1 MATMPVSAPPRRPS
15 SDALRNVCARPG
27 ALLLLDASIPDAAAG
42 TAEARRRA
50 IADGVARALELACA
64 LERGEEAAPRD
75 RVLLEEAE
83 RRLWEPVDRELTRV
97 LLRTGPDGLHA
108 YLLVEGAVRREAWR
122 ADAERRR
129 APRHERLTADVAD
142 RVERDPVDLVR
153 FRRDVERAAWVTAER
168 TGLSDEIAVGLVARE
183 LSYAEA
189 ARRTGRSPNALWMAI
204 SRLRPEWRGVAERG
218 REAGLGGG
226 VLVGTAD
233 RADRLVRRAVRWR
246 LVGGLTAVVLL
257 ALAAGALAT
266 AAVIERTVPPARAD
280 VSEPVQPAPSET
292 SPLGQAGRLVALEA
306 ARRLAA
312 ASAPAPDARPDP
324 PADPGAFEPA
334 AVPDAPA
341 VGSGGAAPA
350 APDEPAAVAPSCGLG
365 SAEIGCR

>member
-1 MATMPVSAPPRRPS
+1 MATTPVSAPPRQPS
-15 SDALRNVCARPG
+15 ADAIRDVCARP
-27 ALLLLDASIPDAAAG
+27 AVLLLLGAAVPAAAAP
-42 TAEARRRA
+42 TAAARRRA

-64 LERGEEAAPRD
+64 LGRGEAAGPRD

-83 RRLWEPVDRELTRV
+83 RRLWEPVDGELARI
-97 LLRTGPDGLHA
+97 LARTGPDGLHA

-122 ADAERRR
+122 ADAQRRR
-129 APRHERLTADVAD
+129 APRHALLTTAVAA
-142 RVERDPVDLVR
+142 RPERDPVDLVR
-153 FRRDVERAAWVTAER
+153 FRRDVERAARVTTER
-168 TGLSDEIAVGLVARE
+168 TGLPDEIAVGLVARE

-189 ARRTGRSPNALWMAI
+189 ARRTGRTPNALWMAI

-233 RADRLVRRAVRWR
+233 RADRLVRRVVRWR

-266 AAVIERTVPPARAD
+266 AAVIERATPPARA
-280 VSEPVQPAPSET
+280 EAPEAAPPAPAET
-292 SPLGQAGRLVALEA
+292 SPLGHAGRIAALET
-306 ARRLAA
+306 ARRLA
-312 ASAPAPDARPDP
+312 SARPP
-324 PADPGAFEPA
+324 GPRSQAPIPGASTPPR
-334 AVPDAPA
+334 VGTIAPA
-341 VGSGGAAPA
+341 VPATAVPAGATGSAA
-350 APDEPAAVAPSCGLG
+350 SGCGLG

>member
-1 MATMPVSAPPRRPS
+1 MPVSAPPRRPS
-15 SDALRNVCARPG
+15 ADAIRDVCARPG
-27 ALLLLDASIPDAAAG
+27 ALLLLDAAVPGAAAAG
-42 TAEARRRA
+42 TEARRRA

-64 LERGEEAAPRD
+64 LERGEEADPRD
-75 RVLLEEAE
+75 RILLEEAE
-83 RRLWEPVDRELTRV
+83 RRLWEPVDRELARV
-97 LLRTGPDGLHA
+97 LVRTGPDGLHA

-129 APRHERLTADVAD
+129 GPRHERLDAGVAA
-142 RVERDPVDLVR
+142 RSERDPVDLVR
-153 FRRDVERAAWVTAER
+153 FRRDVERAAHLTAER
-168 TGLSDEIAVGLVARE
+168 TGLPDEIAVGLVARE

-204 SRLRPEWRGVAERG
+204 SRLRPEWQGVAERG

-226 VLVGTAD
+226 VLVGTAERTD
-233 RADRLVRRAVRWR
+233 GLVRRAVRWR

-266 AAVIERTVPPARAD
+266 AAVIERTAPPARAEAPE
-280 VSEPVQPAPSET
+280 VTQPAPSET
-292 SPLGQAGRLVALEA
+292 SPLGQAGRLAALEA

-312 ASAPAPDARPDP
+312 ASVPVPVVRADPPPAPAPRTA
-324 PADPGAFEPA
+324 AAEPA
-334 AVPDAPA
+334 AGAGA
-341 VGSGGAAPA
+341 SGGSAAAVPEPVAPA
-350 APDEPAAVAPSCGLG
+350 AASCGLG